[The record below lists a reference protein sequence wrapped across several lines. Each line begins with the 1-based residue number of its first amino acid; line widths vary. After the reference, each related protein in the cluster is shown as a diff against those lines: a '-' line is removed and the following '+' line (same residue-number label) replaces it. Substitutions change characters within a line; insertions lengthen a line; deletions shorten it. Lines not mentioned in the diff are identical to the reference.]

1 MRPFS
6 KAAIGTTTA
15 NAITRKARAYL
26 GFCMPDEAMFIDCV
40 NK

>member
-15 NAITRKARAYL
+15 NAITPTTRAYL
-26 GFCMPDEAMFIDCV
+26 GFCTPAEAVFDDCV